1 MHDRLG
7 MTDGA
12 WPAEDEIDEV
22 ILLYKTSVSNLE
34 SDFYVLPF
42 YNISIISI
50 LQDPSFPQFL
60 IFGDY
65 KIAIDIIQ
73 HDAIEYSEVKT
84 DNSR

>member
-1 MHDRLG
+1 
-7 MTDGA
+7 MTA
-12 WPAEDEIDEV
+12 NDEVDEV